1 MSPSE
6 EREFARVEFNRLKK
20 YFDSRGS
27 VLGVASQVLPFPFNL
42 IPKVVSY
49 AGPRATLD
57 YWYMKELEK
66 FLNGEIAE
74 LPSPPDNE
82 NDHWHW
88 GR

>member
-6 EREFARVEFNRLKK
+6 ERDFARAEFNRLKK
-20 YFDSRGS
+20 YFDSRGN
-27 VLGVASQVLPFPFNL
+27 VLGAASKVLPFPFSL
-42 IPKVVSY
+42 IPKFVSY

-57 YWYMKELEK
+57 YWYMQELEK
-66 FLNGEIAE
+66 FLNGEIPE
-74 LPSPPDNE
+74 LPSPPDNA